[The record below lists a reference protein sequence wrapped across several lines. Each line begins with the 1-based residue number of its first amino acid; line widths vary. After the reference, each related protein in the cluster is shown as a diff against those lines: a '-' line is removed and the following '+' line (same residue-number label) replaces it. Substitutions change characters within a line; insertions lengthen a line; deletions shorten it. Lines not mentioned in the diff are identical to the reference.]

1 MMTKDQLIQITS
13 QSLRL
18 IRNEYHLSQ
27 DVFSEMIGITKKTLV
42 QIEKDRALA
51 SWSVV
56 IAVIMLFED
65 CQILKMNL
73 KEEPSRVLKSI
84 VFDAIELPKNQ
95 TMGGKMFWRTLK
107 KEAGFIIQQNYFSG
121 HYRLVDGMGKR
132 FLSSYHRNDI
142 EDWLKEVSM
151 KELSDEEE
159 D

>member
-1 MMTKDQLIQITS
+1 MTKDQLTLITS

-56 IAVIMLFED
+56 IAVIMLFKD
-65 CQILKMNL
+65 SQILKMNL
-73 KEEPSRVLKSI
+73 KDEPPLVLRSI
-84 VFDAIELPKNQ
+84 VFDSVELPKNQ

-107 KEAGFIIQQNYFSG
+107 KESGFKIQQNYFSG
-121 HYRLVDGMGKR
+121 HYRIVDGMGRR
-132 FLSSYHRNDI
+132 FISSYQRSLV
-142 EDWLKEVSM
+142 EEWLKEASL
-151 KELSDEEE
+151 KELSNEEE
-159 D
+159 N